1 MDYSLSPPTLVAK
14 DLGQRLERLRLSRN
28 LRRTDLA
35 SAAGL
40 SVGTLARLETTG
52 RATLESLVRVMTALK
67 LSDHLEFLLPDATL
81 RPIER
86 ADTGG
91 RQRRRARPAKVEPTQ
106 PWSWAKDS

>member
-1 MDYSLSPPTLVAK
+1 
-14 DLGQRLERLRLSRN
+14 
-28 LRRTDLA
+28 
-35 SAAGL
+35 
-40 SVGTLARLETTG
+40 
-52 RATLESLVRVMTALK
+52 MTALK
-67 LSDHLEFLLPDATL
+67 LSDHLEVLLPDATL